1 MMEVFSEKN
10 NIIIKA
16 RNFDLDQIF
25 DCGQCFRF
33 EKTEGVYTG
42 VALGRRLSLRQD
54 RDTVILYDT
63 TPEEFESKWRS
74 YFDLDRDYV
83 EIIRALSFDT
93 RIRNAVEKTG
103 GIRILRQDGW
113 ETLCSFIISQNN
125 NIPRIK
131 KIITSLCV
139 LLGEAIG
146 DGIYTFPT
154 AQKIAGAGVQA
165 LAPINSG
172 YRAAYIYDAAK
183 KVSEGVIDLEEL
195 PNLSYPEAKEKIK
208 TIKGVGE
215 KVADCVLLFGFGFLE
230 AFPKDVWVKRVIQ
243 NYYSDDFTPEYFGKY
258 AGIAQQYLF
267 YYERSFSK
275 KESVQTASTEKE
287 RC

>member
-1 MMEVFSEKN
+1 
-10 NIIIKA
+10 
-16 RNFDLDQIF
+16 
-25 DCGQCFRF
+25 
-33 EKTEGVYTG
+33 
-42 VALGRRLSLRQD
+42 
-54 RDTVILYDT
+54 
-63 TPEEFESKWRS
+63 
-74 YFDLDRDYV
+74 V

-131 KIITSLCV
+131 KIIASLCV

-208 TIKGVGE
+208 PSKASGRRSPTACSCSVS
-215 KVADCVLLFGFGFLE
+215 
-230 AFPKDVWVKRVIQ
+230 AFWKRSPRCMVKRVIQ
-243 NYYSDDFTPEYFGKY
+243 NYYATTLRRSTSESTPES
-258 AGIAQQYLF
+258 
-267 YYERSFSK
+267 RSSICFTMSAASLK
-275 KESVQTASTEKE
+275 KKACKQRVQKKNDADNQR
-287 RC
+287 RCNNID